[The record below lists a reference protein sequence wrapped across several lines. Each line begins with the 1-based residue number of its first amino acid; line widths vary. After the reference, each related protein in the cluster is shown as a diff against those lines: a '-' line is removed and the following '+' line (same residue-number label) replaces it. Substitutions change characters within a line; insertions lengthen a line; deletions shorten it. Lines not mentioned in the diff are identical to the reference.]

1 MLKKGLMTLVMSAA
15 LAFSPASALAAGR
28 GGHEGGHGGG
38 GGFSHS
44 ARGFSGGEQFRGG
57 LQNLVATVLGTESL
71 RGRLGVG
78 GDHCKQLLTL
88 PCLPVS
94 CQPEKLD
101 RVVRTTWRPR
111 VCAIGTKAGIS
122 FPWRVFERTK

>member
-57 LQNLVATVLGTESL
+57 HEGHSDRDERY
-71 RGRLGVG
+71 RGG
-78 GDHCKQLLTL
+78 G
-88 PCLPVS
+88 
-94 CQPEKLD
+94 
-101 RVVRTTWRPR
+101 
-111 VCAIGTKAGIS
+111 
-122 FPWRVFERTK
+122 